1 MLTCHRDPTF
11 DEACRLEAERV
22 RLRVWANECESRKSP
37 IFAGD
42 AEFCVRRE
50 QSFARCGVC
59 DLKREG

>member
-22 RLRVWANECESRKSP
+22 RLRIWANECGFRKIP
-37 IFAGD
+37 IFVGD
-42 AEFCVRRE
+42 VEVCVRRA
-50 QSFARCGVC
+50 QSFTRCAVC